1 MRVLF
6 VCEANRTRSPVA
18 AALWDRE
25 LARLAERHPDR
36 HVRLAGL
43 QRLIPPKPAGAKVML
58 DAAPGSDVITVWHEG
73 LDGLDTFPGMLAA
86 LAERKVGAHVVVTVH
101 PRAEVDAAGDF
112 TEWIDSRWVEMDDAV
127 ARFTQ
132 TAGV

>member
-1 MRVLF
+1 M
-6 VCEANRTRSPVA
+6 A
-18 AALWDRE
+18 AAGFIDAVRVTIGLPSENDR
-25 LARLAERHPDR
+25 
-36 HVRLAGL
+36 
-43 QRLIPPKPAGAKVML
+43 
-58 DAAPGSDVITVWHEG
+58 
-73 LDGLDTFPGMLAA
+73 MLAA

-132 TAGV
+132 AAGV